1 MKTLR
6 KAFTALISLL
16 LLTVMITLIY
26 FGVYYHAGKS
36 AKESLHGSGAVSVTE
51 ISEGYLFDGPGNN
64 SALVFYPGAKVEA
77 AAYAPLMDQI
87 AEQGTDCFLC
97 DMPLNFALFDK
108 DRANSIKTDDEYSY
122 EKWFVGGHSLGGAAA
137 AMLAEE
143 EGKQWSGLVLL
154 AAYPTGKIEEPI
166 LSVYGSNDGVLN
178 MDNYKKAT
186 TNDYWPPETT
196 ELVIEGGN
204 HALFGDYG
212 AQKGDGNAT
221 ITAAQQQKQTADAIT
236 LFISKH

>member
-1 MKTLR
+1 
-6 KAFTALISLL
+6 
-16 LLTVMITLIY
+16 MITLIY